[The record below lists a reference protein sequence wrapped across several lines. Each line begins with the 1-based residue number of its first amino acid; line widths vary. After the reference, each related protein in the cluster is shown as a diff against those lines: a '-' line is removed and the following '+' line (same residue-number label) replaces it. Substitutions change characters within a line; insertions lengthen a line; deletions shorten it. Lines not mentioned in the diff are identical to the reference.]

1 MGEQCNFTKGDV
13 RYERQNGDKH
23 CAQTQSNLLSEIYA
37 HPENFIVKGLTVENG
52 QTASRPTDAKT
63 PTGTDNS
70 TGHLPSEK
78 APVSVTMPKPAF
90 VGTPQDNLHPGQ
102 NTANL
107 HPVEIHDSQSYEI
120 NHLKTASVR
129 HDVPDA
135 MVRIPKN
142 FDPTKPINLVVYN
155 HGYYTT
161 AEGDF
166 NKNHLDKQMEGAP
179 PNTVLIVPEWQ
190 TAPGS
195 KSPKEGNFANRG
207 QFDAMVQDIF
217 NHTPE
222 LKGKTLNDVGT
233 VGIVS
238 HSAGFI
244 PTEAELYNNKLSAK
258 VNSVTLLDSLYRPDE
273 FDSWIQNNIKDLAS
287 GRKQFTNIYFD
298 TGRNSQEQAS
308 RVKYMLN
315 RAGLPGNSMLQTSS
329 NIDSNT
335 LSHFPIVFKQES
347 RKFNGDSPHY
357 RIPAQ
362 YLSVVEDAAAEK

>member
-1 MGEQCNFTKGDV
+1 
-13 RYERQNGDKH
+13 
-23 CAQTQSNLLSEIYA
+23 
-37 HPENFIVKGLTVENG
+37 
-52 QTASRPTDAKT
+52 
-63 PTGTDNS
+63 
-70 TGHLPSEK
+70 
-78 APVSVTMPKPAF
+78 
-90 VGTPQDNLHPGQ
+90 
-102 NTANL
+102 
-107 HPVEIHDSQSYEI
+107 
-120 NHLKTASVR
+120 
-129 HDVPDA
+129 
-135 MVRIPKN
+135 
-142 FDPTKPINLVVYN
+142 
-155 HGYYTT
+155 
-161 AEGDF
+161 
-166 NKNHLDKQMEGAP
+166 
-179 PNTVLIVPEWQ
+179 
-190 TAPGS
+190 
-195 KSPKEGNFANRG
+195 
-207 QFDAMVQDIF
+207 MVQDIF

-315 RAGLPGNSMLQTSS
+315 RAGFPGNSMLQTSS

-347 RKFNGDSPHY
+347 RKFNGDKPHY